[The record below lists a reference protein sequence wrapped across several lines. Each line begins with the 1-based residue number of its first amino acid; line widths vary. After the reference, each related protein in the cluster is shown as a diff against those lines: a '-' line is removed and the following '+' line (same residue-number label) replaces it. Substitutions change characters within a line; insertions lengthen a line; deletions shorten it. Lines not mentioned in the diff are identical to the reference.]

1 MGMKRI
7 INETNFLIVSKKPFL
22 KRFSMIHLPAMV
34 SANTP
39 HPHRVYRLC
48 VEHGKILRVYQ
59 FQRAFVQI
67 HEQVFA
73 LKSFQQLM

>member
-1 MGMKRI
+1 
-7 INETNFLIVSKKPFL
+7 
-22 KRFSMIHLPAMV
+22 MIHLPAMV

-39 HPHRVYRLC
+39 HPHRVNRLC

-73 LKSFQQLM
+73 LRKVSNN